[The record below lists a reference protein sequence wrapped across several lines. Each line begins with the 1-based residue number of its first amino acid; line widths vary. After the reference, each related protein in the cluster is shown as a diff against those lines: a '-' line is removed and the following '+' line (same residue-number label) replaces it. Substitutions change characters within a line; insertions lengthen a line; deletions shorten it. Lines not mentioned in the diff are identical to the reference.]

1 LRGGFLQ
8 LTFAELTSEY
18 NTLGLIF
25 HARRVAVDLTSKH
38 WLAVIL
44 VLTMAAA
51 AGLGVPLALKV
62 QSGASLE
69 ERIEAAKRLLQ
80 EVPLIDG

>member
-1 LRGGFLQ
+1 M
-8 LTFAELTSEY
+8 
-18 NTLGLIF
+18 
-25 HARRVAVDLTSKH
+25 DLTSKH